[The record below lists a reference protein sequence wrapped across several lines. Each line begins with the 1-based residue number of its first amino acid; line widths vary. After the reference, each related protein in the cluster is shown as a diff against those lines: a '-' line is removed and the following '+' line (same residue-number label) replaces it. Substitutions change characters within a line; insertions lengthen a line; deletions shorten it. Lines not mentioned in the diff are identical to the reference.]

1 MFVYSLGYV
10 ISKIKKYPHL
20 LVMQVI
26 QRNKIMTTSS
36 VGKTPTNLTFQSD
49 TGSSRSKWAAVFSAV
64 AIIGWMGSG
73 YIFPS
78 SSATPDLT
86 TDEVQVRTVAARNS
100 MAEDVVTFISAQGQT
115 KPVRRAEIKATAG
128 GEIISIEAS
137 LGSSLS
143 KGDVIIRLE
152 DTALKARL
160 DEARSDLSRADR
172 DLKNAQELLSR
183 GASTIDILA
192 QAKVSQADANATFIQ
207 AKRDYENT
215 VLRSPFDGILDRIK
229 IEEGET
235 ITPSSEVGVIID
247 VSSLII
253 RLNIPQQDRSRII
266 AGQQVE
272 ATLITGQVAKGTIRH
287 VSLESDQAT
296 RTFRVEVAIQNPDS
310 EIAAGLS
317 TSVQI
322 PLETIS
328 AHRVTP
334 AALTLDASGQLG
346 VKGLDA
352 ENRVV
357 FYPVEIAKSDT
368 LGTWVSGLPDQ
379 LNIIV
384 LGQGFVATGDI
395 VEPQFE
401 ERQTD
406 EVLQ

>member
-1 MFVYSLGYV
+1 
-10 ISKIKKYPHL
+10 
-20 LVMQVI
+20 
-26 QRNKIMTTSS
+26 
-36 VGKTPTNLTFQSD
+36 
-49 TGSSRSKWAAVFSAV
+49 VFSAV

-253 RLNIPQQDRSRII
+253 RLNIPQ
-266 AGQQVE
+266 
-272 ATLITGQVAKGTIRH
+272 
-287 VSLESDQAT
+287 AT